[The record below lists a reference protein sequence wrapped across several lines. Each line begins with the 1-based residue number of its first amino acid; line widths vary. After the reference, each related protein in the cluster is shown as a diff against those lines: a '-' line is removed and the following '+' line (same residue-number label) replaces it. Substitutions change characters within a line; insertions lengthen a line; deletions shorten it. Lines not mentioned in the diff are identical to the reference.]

1 MGSNIGAAQDLTQIV
16 ADVSQDVVPKY
27 IDIASNIMSDK
38 LFSNGQVNIKPVT
51 AQYVNFVE
59 ANSDLM
65 SQLARI
71 NDIPEPSIGVVR
83 NLVNMAKGYVGT
95 ADGLLKQA
103 ETIMQDLPSYLGYK
117 EPQTYAVMAMTPA
130 EMRMSGGLIGAIGTL
145 TLNKGKI
152 EIGEFLPNDAY
163 VKEGGADVDFDTK
176 RIFMNDGPL
185 YMTYVIWPTS
195 PTPK

>member
-1 MGSNIGAAQDLTQIV
+1 
-16 ADVSQDVVPKY
+16 
-27 IDIASNIMSDK
+27 
-38 LFSNGQVNIKPVT
+38 
-51 AQYVNFVE
+51 
-59 ANSDLM
+59 
-65 SQLARI
+65 
-71 NDIPEPSIGVVR
+71 
-83 NLVNMAKGYVGT
+83 MAKGYVGT

-176 RIFMNDGPL
+176 RIFMNDDRC
-185 YMTYVIWPTS
+185 I
-195 PTPK
+195 

>member
-1 MGSNIGAAQDLTQIV
+1 
-16 ADVSQDVVPKY
+16 
-27 IDIASNIMSDK
+27 
-38 LFSNGQVNIKPVT
+38 
-51 AQYVNFVE
+51 
-59 ANSDLM
+59 
-65 SQLARI
+65 
-71 NDIPEPSIGVVR
+71 
-83 NLVNMAKGYVGT
+83 MAKGYVGT

-185 YMTYVIWPTS
+185 YMTYDVRDLANFTDTEMTANAFLSLWKRMPWGEKTTLNGIIMVDPVVVQARES
-195 PTPK
+195 HR